1 MKPTKIFQGMAFG
14 IILGALSLSGR
25 AAATHND
32 NDAGEGAVYVLTNQ
46 ASGNTVVALR
56 RAEDGTL
63 IRVQEVSTG
72 GLGSGP
78 GITPPPLPPGP
89 GPDPLQSQ
97 DALIASA
104 DGHFLL
110 AVNAGSNDISVL
122 AITRQGLQLTD
133 RISAGGV
140 FPISVAIRKNLVYVL
155 NEGGPSFSPDTFPG
169 EIPSV
174 TGFLLGFTG
183 KLLMIPNSARSL
195 GSFVGHPS
203 DVVISPDGELLL
215 VPETFANVMHVF
227 HLGEDGRT
235 GVHDILPSNSPTPA
249 AFAFG
254 HHQLIAVTEVNTVS
268 SAGGRRFAPNAAS
281 VSTYRI
287 TDENT
292 LQSVSISVP
301 NHQTATCWIRFTPN
315 GRFLYTVDS
324 GTGTISAYQVSP
336 KGEISLLPST
346 NIGGIRTGS
355 IDFDITADGRFLY
368 VVSAFIGTVQG
379 FRIEKDGSLT
389 PVLRLAGFPISTQGI
404 VAR

>member
-1 MKPTKIFQGMAFG
+1 MKFTTFFQGIALG
-14 IILGALSLSGR
+14 IIVGVLSLPGR
-25 AAATHND
+25 AAATHSYND
-32 NDAGEGAVYVLTNQ
+32 EGDGAVYVLTNQ

-63 IRVQEVSTG
+63 IRAQEVSTG

-97 DALIASA
+97 DALIATA
-104 DGHFLL
+104 DGRFLL
-110 AVNAGSNDISVL
+110 AVNAGSNDLSVL
-122 AITRQGLQLTD
+122 AITSRGLQLVD
-133 RISAGGV
+133 RVSSGGI
-140 FPISVAIRKNLVYVL
+140 FPISVAVSRNLVYVL

-169 EIPSV
+169 ATPSV
-174 TGFLLGFTG
+174 TGFLLGFSG
-183 KLLMIPNSARSL
+183 ELRMIPNSTRSL

-203 DVVISPDGELLL
+203 DVVLSPDGELLL
-215 VPETFANVMHVF
+215 VAETFANVIHVF
-227 HLGEDGRT
+227 HIGQDGRT
-235 GVHDILPSNSPTPA
+235 GVDDILPSNSPTPA

-254 HHQLIAVTEVNTVS
+254 RHQLVAVTEVNTVS
-268 SAGGRRFAPNAAS
+268 SADGRRFAPLAAS

-292 LQSVSISVP
+292 LQPVSIAVP
-301 NHQTATCWIRFTPN
+301 NHQTATCWVRFAPN

-324 GTGTISAYQVSP
+324 GTGTISAYRVSP
-336 KGEISLLPST
+336 GGEISLLPST
-346 NIGGIRTGS
+346 NLGGIRTGS
-355 IDFDITADGRFLY
+355 IDLDITVDGRFLY

-379 FRIEKDGSLT
+379 FRIEEDGSLT
-389 PVLRLAGFPISTQGI
+389 PVLHLAGFPISTQGI